1 MLLAGLVPLN
11 MFLVWVNRRH
21 VDVSN
26 LWLLPRAPCW
36 RWRRVSLETET
47 EFRGSERRGWDT
59 GMASLSPPFSFCFL
73 WLSVL
78 HCASG
83 AIRLPLQHMCVSIR
97 PQTAGSACWRT
108 SAPGSVRANQQPISW
123 LFLKLLTV
131 FPVFMHTQGWDVGAC
146 NCDLCASSV
155 R

>member
-1 MLLAGLVPLN
+1 MLPAAPVPLN
-11 MFLVWVNRRH
+11 MFLVCVNKRD

-47 EFRGSERRGWDT
+47 ERLRETGGETVGWPAYHHPST
-59 GMASLSPPFSFCFL
+59 SAFS
-73 WLSVL
+73 
-78 HCASG
+78 
-83 AIRLPLQHMCVSIR
+83 
-97 PQTAGSACWRT
+97 GSASCTVRLV
-108 SAPGSVRANQQPISW
+108 PFGSLFNTCVCPCVHRRLAALAEEHQNQVVLEQNQEPISW

-131 FPVFMHTQGWDVGAC
+131 FSVFTHKQVWDVGAC